1 MATNERV
8 EEVLKICGF
17 RPDDQT
23 VKDLAQIRFMCLAM
37 GPEEL
42 KQVPISVMSKISEL
56 IKELDAYLEVV
67 YEKREKELNG
77 EQPTS

>member
-1 MATNERV
+1 MDTNERV

-23 VKDLAQIRFMCLAM
+23 VKDLSQIRFTCLMM
-37 GPEEL
+37 GPKL
-42 KQVPISVMSKISEL
+42 NQLPMSLTTKLSEL
-56 IKELDAYLEVV
+56 VKELNAYLEVV

-77 EQPTS
+77 KQPTS